1 MSNYTND
8 IKRYLTGEMSPA
20 ERHAFEKKALND
32 PFLAEALE
40 GAEQL
45 TAESFADDV
54 KSLNSEILL
63 QKKPINSRFTWT
75 WRIAAGLLLLSVS
88 TYVIWNL
95 SQSVDHKTP
104 IALEQDADDTPP
116 GEDHKTLASDEVDTM
131 TALNENQAPVPQ
143 SVPPSGSA
151 KAERKPLSEEAEPK
165 TEGQRELPA
174 QPAITQVQPLSVPL
188 KSEVQ
193 PEEVLKKA
201 AANKP
206 VEITANRDL
215 AEEARMKQAVSRVS
229 GAAVRANRVI
239 TGKVTSAED
248 GSSLPGVNVII
259 KGSTMGTITDA
270 NGNYQL
276 EVSDVQPTLVFS
288 FIGFRSEEVP
298 AGERQEVNAQI
309 SMDVAQLSEVVVVG
323 YGTSAT
329 GYVTPTVN
337 LANPETGNRAFKQ
350 YLETNISYPQ
360 EAIANKTEGRVTVE
374 FVVEA
379 DGSLTDFTI
388 IRGIG
393 AGCDEELIRLIKE
406 GPAWTPTKKDGV
418 PIRDKARVRLKFTL
432 PK

>member
-1 MSNYTND
+1 MHNDTND
-8 IKRYLTGEMSPA
+8 IKRYLAGEMTPA
-20 ERHAFEKKALND
+20 ERHAFEKKSLSD

-45 TAESFADDV
+45 PVESFADDV
-54 KSLNSEILL
+54 KNLNSKILQ
-63 QKKPINSRFTWT
+63 QKRQNTSRVVWAM
-75 WRIAAGLLLLSVS
+75 RIAAGLLLLALS
-88 TYVIWNL
+88 TYMIWNL
-95 SQSVDHKTP
+95 GQWVDDTTP
-104 IALEQDADDTPP
+104 IALEQGADDTPP
-116 GEDHKTLASDEVDTM
+116 GEAHKTIAGNEADTM

-143 SVPPSGSA
+143 SVPPSSSA
-151 KAERKPLSEEAEPK
+151 RAEQKPLSEEAEPK
-165 TEGQRELPA
+165 TEGQREFPA
-174 QPAITQVQPLSVPL
+174 QPAITQVQPLSAPL
-188 KSEVQ
+188 KSEAQ
-193 PEEVLKKA
+193 SEEVMKKA
-201 AANKP
+201 EADKP
-206 VEITANRDL
+206 VEIKASQDL
-215 AEEARMKQAVSRVS
+215 AEEARKKQVVSRVA

-248 GSSLPGVNVII
+248 GALLPGVNVII

-276 EVSDVQPTLVFS
+276 EVSDAQPTLVFS
-288 FIGFRSEEVP
+288 FIGFRSAEVP
-298 AGERQEVNAQI
+298 AGDRQEVNAQM

-323 YGTSAT
+323 YGTT
-329 GYVTPTVN
+329 LTPHVTPTVN
-337 LANPETGNRAFKQ
+337 LAHPETGNRAFKQ

-360 EAIANKTEGRVTVE
+360 EAIASKTEGRVTVE

-379 DGSLTDFTI
+379 DGSLTNFTI

-393 AGCDEELIRLIKE
+393 SGCEEELIRLIKE